1 MRGRVAIFILGCLS
15 GCALH
20 LRAPELDP
28 SGARPVEPSAEPSHL
43 AAVVRLPLPVVAALV
58 EQQVTEPIERTEKV
72 GPLVWSLTVARQGRI
87 VARAENENLCLGVP
101 FRGAGTVSALGARL
115 ERALEARVDLCT
127 LPHLGPTGILTLRDV
142 SVRVH
147 VAHSD
152 LGAMTRPLFDGLAT
166 QLEQV
171 AGAQLLSYLRTLEVP
186 ADQAWAPLL
195 NLLAQDIP
203 LARGACVRL
212 RPQAIELGQPDVD
225 PSALRLSVDVTALPT
240 VEQPCAAAPSST
252 RPVPF
257 RVNADLQH
265 PKARLLLPIGLGL
278 DGLGAE
284 VGQALHALGR
294 IEADDGW
301 LEVQSV
307 TLSSARDMLVLRA
320 KVRGEVRDSVLWIPY
335 TRAIDGEL
343 LLWGEPLLDD
353 TSLRLAKV
361 QLDLRTEHGL
371 DQLGVALHRAR
382 LTEVV
387 EQKLR
392 LPRGGIEKQARD
404 AVTELGKGLQL
415 AGQQVPVRIDT
426 DSLALERVRAVPGR
440 LEVQVRFVGQIVIG
454 DTDRR

>member
-1 MRGRVAIFILGCLS
+1 MRSRLAIVMLWCLS

-20 LRAPELDP
+20 LRAPELDL
-28 SGARPVEPSAEPSHL
+28 GAARPVEPATEPSHL

-101 FRGAGTVSALGARL
+101 FRGSGTVTALGARL
-115 ERALEARVDLCT
+115 ERNLDARVDLCA

-171 AGAQLLSYLRTLEVP
+171 AGTQLLSYLRTLEVP
-186 ADQAWAPLL
+186 ANEAWAPLL
-195 NLLAQDIP
+195 TLLAQDIP

-212 RPQAIELGQPDVD
+212 RPQAIELGQPEVD
-225 PSALRLSVDVTALPT
+225 PSALRLSVDITARPT
-240 VEQPCAAAPSST
+240 VEQPCTAAPASL

-257 RVNADLQH
+257 NVNGELQH

-284 VGQALHALGR
+284 VGKALQALGR
-294 IEADDGW
+294 IEAEDGW

-307 TLSSARDMLVLRA
+307 ALSSARDMLVLRA
-320 KVRGEVRDSVLWIPY
+320 KVRGEVRDSLFWIPY
-335 TRAIDGEL
+335 HRAIDGEL
-343 LLWGEPLLDD
+343 LLWGEPILDD
-353 TSLRLAKV
+353 AWLRLGKV
-361 QLDLRTEHGL
+361 QLDLHTEHGM

-387 EQKLR
+387 EHKLR
-392 LPRGGIEKQARD
+392 VPRLAIEKQARD
-404 AVTELGKGLQL
+404 AVAELGKGLQL

-426 DSLALERVRAVPGR
+426 DSLSLERVRAVPGR

-454 DTDRR
+454 DTVRR